1 MHALSLPAL
10 QRLAPKV
17 PVLLRLVIGG
27 VMFLH
32 GWSKLTQM
40 GPANFGSGMLA
51 GLGVPAPVAA
61 GWLVTG
67 IELVGGALILVGL
80 ATRIAA
86 GLNAIVLAVA
96 TLLVKV
102 DLGIIA
108 EMGSPL
114 PGAELDL
121 ALIAGAL
128 AIVVLGPG
136 RPSLD
141 HVLGIESTEPIVE
154 ATEVID
160 LREES
165 SRPLTSTGA

>member
-1 MHALSLPAL
+1 MHALSLPAV

-17 PVLLRLVIGG
+17 PLLLRAVIGG
-27 VMFLH
+27 VMLLH
-32 GWSKLTQM
+32 GWNKLTQM
-40 GPANFGSGMLA
+40 GPANFGSGMLD

-67 IELVGGALILVGL
+67 IELVGGAMILAGL
-80 ATRIAA
+80 LTRIAA
-86 GLNAIVLAVA
+86 GLNALVLAFA
-96 TLLVKV
+96 TILVKV
-102 DLGIIA
+102 DLGVIA

-121 ALIAGAL
+121 ALIAGAVAL
-128 AIVVLGPG
+128 VVLGPG

-154 ATEVID
+154 DTAVID
-160 LREES
+160 LRDD
-165 SRPLTSTGA
+165 SRPLASTGA